1 MNKANSDSKVK
12 KTFVRNCEQRVKSSG
27 RSNVVREVESS
38 AFGLESRSSLK
49 ASSLNEPTICSSAA
63 LANYLS
69 EVKNSGP
76 PPVTIDDLNVDKGE
90 LCAKM
95 TKKLNFHVTDRIYK
109 NLIELNST
117 IEEEF
122 KAKKDK
128 RRPRSVGPTRKDLE
142 PDIEDFCEDEVEPD
156 SPPKIPVVKP
166 KLRPIKVI
174 ETGDLHKLV
183 ASFEVL

>member
-12 KTFVRNCEQRVKSSG
+12 KTFVRNCEQKVKSSG
-27 RSNVVREVESS
+27 RSHVVREVEGS
-38 AFGLESRSSLK
+38 AFGFESGSTLK
-49 ASSLNEPTICSSAA
+49 GSALSEPTICSSAA

-69 EVKNSGP
+69 DVKNSGP
-76 PPVTIDDLNVDKGE
+76 PPVTIEDLNVDKGE

-128 RRPRSVGPTRKDLE
+128 RRAKSVGPTRKDLE

-166 KLRPIKVI
+166 KSRPIKVV
-174 ETGDLHKLV
+174 ENGDLHRIT
-183 ASFEVL
+183 ARFEFL